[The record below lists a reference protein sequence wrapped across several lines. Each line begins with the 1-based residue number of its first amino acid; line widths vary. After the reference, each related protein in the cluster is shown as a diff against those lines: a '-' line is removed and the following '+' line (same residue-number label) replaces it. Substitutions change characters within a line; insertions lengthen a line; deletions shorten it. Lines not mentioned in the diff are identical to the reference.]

1 MMAVPEIKHLVLV
14 GGGHAQVAVLKDLA
28 MRPLAGLRVTLI
40 SRDIMT
46 PYSGMLPGYLEGIY
60 DSHEIVIDLSHLARI
75 ANARFVAA
83 SIEAIDPN
91 SKTVAIEGRPPLSYD
106 ILSVN
111 IGSATDLLA
120 IEGAEKHA
128 LPIKPISTLLGRL
141 EPILS
146 AGKGQKIA
154 VIGGGAAGV
163 ETALSLHQRLLGKG
177 CSISLIH
184 RGKRLTPEYPALASL
199 LLKRELRAK
208 GIEVILEKE
217 VKKIGAKNLTLD
229 DGSKIDCDLPLIVTA
244 GAPPQWLKTSGL
256 TLDDNGFIAIK
267 RTLQSLNHKEVFAS
281 GDIATLTC
289 DARPKAGVFA
299 VRAGKILA
307 HNLRHVLTDKK
318 LKDWYPQKRYLALI
332 GTGNKKAMAVHGRFT
347 LPTTRLGWIWKEYID
362 RKFMNRFNQLPP
374 MPEPKPQ
381 GLHALPHA
389 ENHDMNDPALA
400 SMRCLGCGAKAG
412 FGTLQD
418 AFMETEKLIKKH
430 FPNATPFTQIEAD
443 SATIEINQ
451 SEIIQSL
458 DALSAIVDDPF
469 MLGRI
474 AALHAMSDLHASH
487 AKPIAALAVLTLP
500 SAIARLQQD
509 DITQILAGA
518 TLALTEEG
526 ASLNG
531 GHTAEA
537 SAMQVGFSVTG
548 TPIKGE
554 QHAPSDGDILVL
566 TKPLGIGIIMAGHAM
581 GSPSANGIIREAAIQ
596 SMAKSNGIA
605 AKIFAKYGLF
615 PMTDITGFGLAR
627 HTLSLLE
634 RYGQG
639 FSAEFNHPNLPLLE
653 GVEALVKEGV
663 TSSLANMNKN
673 ATPLIMLGSINDTI
687 YSDPQ
692 TGGGLLAI
700 IPKAKIKKVLAECK
714 KQGVIVKPIGK
725 IVSDGLG
732 QIRVVNTPLAL

>member
-1 MMAVPEIKHLVLV
+1 MMVVPEIKHLVLV

-60 DSHEIVIDLSHLARI
+60 DSEEIVIDLSHLARI
-75 ANARFVAA
+75 AGARFVAA
-83 SIEAIDPN
+83 SIEAIDP
-91 SKTVAIEGRPPLSYD
+91 KTKTITIEGRPPLSYD
-106 ILSVN
+106 ILSLN

-120 IEGAEKHA
+120 IEGAEKYA

-154 VIGGGAAGV
+154 IIGGGAAGV
-163 ETALSLHQRLLGKG
+163 ETALSLYQRLLGRG
-177 CSISLIH
+177 CSITLIH
-184 RGKRLTPEYPALASL
+184 RGKRLTPEYPLLASL
-199 LLKRELRAK
+199 LLKRELGAK

-217 VKKIGAKNLTLD
+217 VKKITAKNLTLD
-229 DGSKIDCDLPLIVTA
+229 DGDKIDCDLPLIVTA

-267 RTLQSLNHKEVFAS
+267 RSLQSLNHEEVFAS

-307 HNLRHVLTDKK
+307 HNLRQVLTDKK

-332 GTGNKKAMAVHGRFT
+332 GTGNKKAMPIHGRFT

-381 GLHALPHA
+381 GLHALAHE
-389 ENHDMNDPALA
+389 ENHDPALA

-418 AFMETEKLIKKH
+418 AFIETEKLVKKQ

-443 SATIEINQ
+443 SAAIEIKQ
-451 SEIIQSL
+451 VEIIQSL

-474 AALHAMSDLHASH
+474 AALHAMSDLFASH

-581 GSPSANGIIREAAIQ
+581 GSGAASGTIRESAIQ

-605 AKIFAKYGLF
+605 ANIFARHGLF

-639 FSAEFNHPNLPLLE
+639 FSAEFNHPNLPLLD
-653 GVEALVKEGV
+653 GVEALIEEGV
-663 TSSLANMNKN
+663 TSSLAGANKN
-673 ATPLIMLGSINDTI
+673 AVPLVMLAPVDDTI

-692 TGGGLLAI
+692 TGGGLLAA
-700 IPKAKIKKVLAECK
+700 IPKAKIKKLLADCK

-725 IVSDGLG
+725 IVADGLG
-732 QIRVVNTPLAL
+732 QIRIKNTPLGL